1 MNATAVSHAASSAF
15 AIAVAAM
22 LGVATRVFLNPVFSS
37 QRVNVTSSFSAT
49 FYDLP
54 ANLLGCFLLGLFTS
68 LKQRLSVHP
77 LVALSFST
85 GYCGSVTSTFIPVF
99 PLNTKF

>member
-1 MNATAVSHAASSAF
+1 MNVAAISHAASSAL

-22 LGVATRVFLNPVFSS
+22 LGVATRVFLNPVFNS

-68 LKQRLSVHP
+68 LKKRLSVHP
-77 LVALSFST
+77 IVALSFST
-85 GYCGSVTSTFIPVF
+85 GYCGSVTSTFVPF
-99 PLNTKF
+99 FH